1 VNRRP
6 REAGF
11 TLIELLI
18 ALTLTA
24 LLATL
29 IFGTLRVAARAW
41 SKTDDR
47 ASDAAEL
54 WAVEHVLRDALDGAY
69 PAYAT
74 ADPNDRTIAFDGGAD
89 ALALIAPLPRAI
101 GAGILARLRFF
112 LAGEG
117 RSRTLVMGWRL
128 DLPAA
133 DPSTSLPENRL
144 TLLDRVR
151 SLRFAYFGAGPG
163 GGAPVWQEG
172 WSGRDRLPDLVRV
185 RVERDGASF
194 PDWPT
199 FTATPR
205 AAMNSACLYDPVTLD
220 CRKVE

>member
-1 VNRRP
+1 VRSRAG
-6 REAGF
+6 EAGF

-29 IFGTLRVAARAW
+29 IFGTLRVAAQAW
-41 SKTDDR
+41 SKSDDR

-54 WAVEHVLRDALDGAY
+54 WAVEHVLRDALDAAY
-69 PAYAT
+69 PAYAS
-74 ADPNDRTIAFDGGAD
+74 ADPNDRTIAFDGGA
-89 ALALIAPLPRAI
+89 ASLALVAPLPQAI

-117 RSRTLVMGWRL
+117 RSRILVIGWRL

-133 DPSTSLPENRL
+133 DPGTSLPENRL
-144 TLLDRVR
+144 MLLDHVR

-163 GGAPVWQEG
+163 GGVPAWQEG

-185 RVERDGASF
+185 RIERDGASF
-194 PDWPT
+194 PDWPAM
-199 FTATPR
+199 TAEPR
-205 AAMNSACLYDPVTLD
+205 TAMNSACQYDPATLD
-220 CRKVE
+220 CRRVP